1 MIKIILLSIT
11 YILFLSACS
20 YSISSINGKSITYS
34 IKDIDIKS
42 KQYKTYNYYKK
53 TYQWAKI
60 TTKVNDPNNKWL
72 VPEFDFENFTKN
84 TIKQYLG
91 KQGIKYSKDSADI
104 TVSFGLN
111 INMAAHKYLLFGDAD
126 GNVAIPAPKGALT
139 IIITNKKT
147 NTVIWTAWASSDFK
161 QLDKVIAK
169 KRMEYAISEMFN
181 KFPN

>member
-1 MIKIILLSIT
+1 MIKTILLSIT
-11 YILFLSACS
+11 CILFLSACS
-20 YSISSINGKSITYS
+20 HSVSYVDGEIITYPT
-34 IKDIDIKS
+34 KDIDFKS
-42 KQYKTYNYYKK
+42 KQYATYNYYKK
-53 TYQWAKI
+53 TYQWAKT
-60 TTKVNDPNNKWL
+60 TTKVNAPDNKWL
-72 VPEFDFENFTKN
+72 IPELDFENFTKN

-91 KQGIKYSKDSADI
+91 KQGLKYSKDSADI

-126 GNVAIPAPKGALT
+126 GNVAIPSPKGALT
-139 IIITNKKT
+139 IVITNKKT
-147 NTVIWTAWASSDFK
+147 NTLIWTAWASSDYK